1 MFSKKPIIFSTHV
14 HHTQKLNDSQSLLLE
29 HLRFTLKKNNKD
41 DKYTKLWKKFRKN
54 IMSV

>member
-41 DKYTKLWKKFRKN
+41 DKYTKL
-54 IMSV
+54 